1 MQMTDGLGPRILT
14 GRHITIE
21 PLNDTHRD
29 DLREAASDPVIW
41 EFLPIV
47 CTTEFDIWWDLAR
60 SEQNRITF
68 VVRRNTDKAIIG
80 STSYLANVPTH
91 ARVEIGWTW
100 YVPQV
105 QGTNVNP
112 EAKLLLLQNAFED
125 AAYNRVELKTD
136 SRNLRSNA
144 AIRKLGAKEEGI
156 LRGHMWMPAGYWR
169 DTVYYSIL
177 KNEWPGVKQTLL
189 KRLAAEPV

>member
-14 GRHITIE
+14 GRHITLE
-21 PLNDTHRD
+21 PLEDTHRD

-105 QGTNVNP
+105 QGTVVNP
-112 EAKLLLLQNAFED
+112 EAKLL
-125 AAYNRVELKTD
+125 
-136 SRNLRSNA
+136 
-144 AIRKLGAKEEGI
+144 
-156 LRGHMWMPAGYWR
+156 
-169 DTVYYSIL
+169 
-177 KNEWPGVKQTLL
+177 
-189 KRLAAEPV
+189 